1 MTYYQ
6 NISSIAEK
14 IQSAAKE
21 IISLEKGRE
30 RWKRPETEYI
40 SLGGSNTYVTSKDGT
55 TPPHLEGI
63 KRETLKAFDQAIFA
77 KQGELEGL
85 RFKLVNLAKKGGAA

>member
-6 NISSIAEK
+6 NISSIADK

-21 IISLEKGRE
+21 IISLKKGRA
-30 RWKRPETEYI
+30 RWTQPEHEYI
-40 SLGGSNTYVTSKDGT
+40 CLGGSNTYVTSKDGT

-63 KRETLKAFDQAIFA
+63 KRETLKAFDEAIFA
-77 KQGELEGL
+77 KQGQLEGL
-85 RFKLVNLAKKGGAA
+85 RFKLVNLAKQGGAA